1 VTAHA
6 SAEAKKRKEKT
17 KIRKTIKE
25 KRK

>member
-25 KRK
+25 KIK